1 MTWKP
6 SASGWHAP
14 EPLCLLS
21 SLSGPWLLFR
31 RGVSIPGQRG
41 EELHA
46 EAVEGLGDTTEVL
59 VDPMLRLAF

>member
-1 MTWKP
+1 
-6 SASGWHAP
+6 
-14 EPLCLLS
+14 
-21 SLSGPWLLFR
+21 LSGPWLLFR

-59 VDPMLRLAF
+59 VDPM